1 MHETKVPVVV
11 TLSGK
16 IDVVVG
22 EEMTAEQLKAHVMN
36 VWNIDEGQIEQPF
49 VVMSDMFTNFGTI
62 CEEDAAISSKLR
74 DGSMLRVV
82 LPLKP
87 QE

>member
-1 MHETKVPVVV
+1 MSENKVPVVV

-16 IDVVVG
+16 IDVAVG

-36 VWNIDEGQIEQPF
+36 VWKIDEGQIEQPF
-49 VVMSDMFTNFGTI
+49 VVVSDMFTNFGTI
-62 CEEDAAISSKLR
+62 CEEDAAISPKLR

>member
-1 MHETKVPVVV
+1 MNQSKVPVVV

-22 EEMTAEQLKAHVMN
+22 EDMTAEQLKAHVMS
-36 VWNIDEGQIEQPF
+36 VWKIDEEQVDQSF
-49 VVMSDMFTNFGTI
+49 VVMSDMFTNFSTV
-62 CEEDAAISSKLR
+62 CEDDTVISPKLR
-74 DGSMLRVV
+74 EGSMMRVV

>member
-1 MHETKVPVVV
+1 MNQSKVPVVV

-16 IDVVVG
+16 VDVVVG
-22 EEMTAEQLKAHVMN
+22 EDMTAEQLKAHVMQ
-36 VWNIDEGQIEQPF
+36 VWNIDEGQVDQPF
-49 VVMSDMFTNFGTI
+49 VVMSDMFTNFGTV
-62 CEEDAAISSKLR
+62 CEDDAVISPKLR
-74 DGSMLRVV
+74 DGSMMRVV

>member
-1 MHETKVPVVV
+1 MNETKVPVVV

-16 IDVVVG
+16 IDVAVNEG
-22 EEMTAEQLKAHVMN
+22 MTAEQLKAYVMHA
-36 VWNIDEGQIEQPF
+36 WNIDEGQIEQPF
-49 VVMSDMFTNFGTI
+49 VVVSDMFTNFGTV
-62 CEEDAAISSKLR
+62 CEEGDAISPKLR